1 MQLRQKFEKN
11 SCTHTY
17 LLAGSKDGEALI
29 IDPVS
34 KKTAHYLSLIDE
46 LDLKLVKAIDTH
58 VYADHITALG
68 ALRDKTSCIT
78 VMDK

>member
-1 MQLRQKFEKN
+1 MQLRQIFEKN

-17 LLAGSKDGEALI
+17 LLTGSKDGEALI

-34 KKTAHYLSLIDE
+34 KKIAHYLSLIYE

-68 ALRDKTSCIT
+68 ALSDKTSCIT